1 MIWLL
6 YISNIKSLETEVT
19 LTEINLYSD
28 TQTLPTV
35 EMRNAMYSAEVG
47 DDLSG
52 EDNTVINLEEK
63 AAAML
68 GKEAAMYVTSGTQGN
83 LVAILSHCSKADEIL
98 VGSESHIFW
107 NENASVS
114 TIVGAQ
120 LRLIQNN
127 DDGTLN
133 LSQLQEGIRPLSS
146 PQFPYTKLICLENTH
161 NRCNGAAISLE
172 HTNAVAEIAHKND
185 ISLHVDGARIF
196 NAAIALGIEAQE
208 LVQNADSITF
218 CLSKGLSCPVGSV
231 LCGSKDFIDEARRWR
246 RMLGGGM
253 RQAGVIA
260 AAGVVGLEQ
269 MIDRLA
275 LDHATAKNLAY
286 KISEIPGVIID
297 PSSIQTN
304 IVIFEIDR
312 EVSPASDVVN
322 GLKSKGVKV
331 STYGSIVPNGGQY
344 IRMVTHRHI
353 GEEDVDAAAMALSE
367 VMASLS

>member
-1 MIWLL
+1 MIDPRRDTVTQP
-6 YISNIKSLETEVT
+6 TEGM
-19 LTEINLYSD
+19 LD
-28 TQTLPTV
+28 
-35 EMRNAMYSAEVG
+35 AMSKAAVG
-47 DDLSG
+47 DDVLG
-52 EDNTVINLEEK
+52 DDPTVIELQNK
-63 AAAML
+63 AANML

-172 HTNAVAEIAHKND
+172 HTKAVAEIAHKND

-218 CLSKGLSCPVGSV
+218 C
-231 LCGSKDFIDEARRWR
+231 
-246 RMLGGGM
+246 
-253 RQAGVIA
+253 
-260 AAGVVGLEQ
+260 
-269 MIDRLA
+269 
-275 LDHATAKNLAY
+275 
-286 KISEIPGVIID
+286 
-297 PSSIQTN
+297 
-304 IVIFEIDR
+304 
-312 EVSPASDVVN
+312 
-322 GLKSKGVKV
+322 
-331 STYGSIVPNGGQY
+331 
-344 IRMVTHRHI
+344 
-353 GEEDVDAAAMALSE
+353 
-367 VMASLS
+367 

>member
-1 MIWLL
+1 
-6 YISNIKSLETEVT
+6 
-19 LTEINLYSD
+19 
-28 TQTLPTV
+28 
-35 EMRNAMYSAEVG
+35 
-47 DDLSG
+47 
-52 EDNTVINLEEK
+52 
-63 AAAML
+63 
-68 GKEAAMYVTSGTQGN
+68 
-83 LVAILSHCSKADEIL
+83 
-98 VGSESHIFW
+98 
-107 NENASVS
+107 
-114 TIVGAQ
+114 
-120 LRLIQNN
+120 
-127 DDGTLN
+127 
-133 LSQLQEGIRPLSS
+133 
-146 PQFPYTKLICLENTH
+146 
-161 NRCNGAAISLE
+161 
-172 HTNAVAEIAHKND
+172 
-185 ISLHVDGARIF
+185 VDGARIF

-312 EVSPASDVVN
+312 GVSPASDVVN
-322 GLKSKGVKV
+322 ALKSKGVKV

-353 GEEDVDAAAMALSE
+353 GEEDVDSAAMALSE

>member
-1 MIWLL
+1 M
-6 YISNIKSLETEVT
+6 
-19 LTEINLYSD
+19 
-28 TQTLPTV
+28 
-35 EMRNAMYSAEVG
+35 
-47 DDLSG
+47 
-52 EDNTVINLEEK
+52 
-63 AAAML
+63 
-68 GKEAAMYVTSGTQGN
+68 
-83 LVAILSHCSKADEIL
+83 VAILSHCSKADEIL
-98 VGSESHIFW
+98 VGSESLIFW

-114 TIVGAQ
+114 TIVGSQ

-208 LVQNADSITF
+208 LVQNVDSITF

-322 GLKSKGVKV
+322 ALKSKGVKV

-353 GEEDVDAAAMALSE
+353 GEEDVDSAAMALSE